1 MLTVNKLE
9 KVMELEA
16 TLREQYQGQ
25 LDEKDAEIGRLSEEK
40 TALEARVEELQAT
53 IATQLETITELSGK
67 ASDTKAVEQR
77 NRELHNRSE
86 NLKEE
91 VATAKSRVKTLQKE
105 LAVEREEL
113 AALKK
118 YDPARM
124 KKNLDANKKKLAEKT
139 RAADLLQKSYKQAKS
154 ENARLEQKIKEL
166 EAQQSEENA
175 GNDEPQAE
183 DQQQESAAA

>member
-25 LDEKDAEIGRLSEEK
+25 LDEKDAEIDKLGQEK
-40 TALEARVEELQAT
+40 AALEAQVEELKAT
-53 IATQLETITELSGK
+53 IATQLDTITDLSGK

-77 NRELHNRSE
+77 NRELHNRAE

-91 VATAKSRVKTLQKE
+91 VATAKSRVKSLQKD
-105 LAVEREEL
+105 LAAEREEL

-139 RAADLLQKSYKQAKS
+139 RAADLLQKSYKEARA
-154 ENARLEQKIKEL
+154 ENARLEQRIKEL
-166 EAQQSEENA
+166 EAQQAQEEA
-175 GNDEPQAE
+175 DTGESPTDGK
-183 DQQQESAAA
+183 QEAAAA

>member
-25 LDEKDAEIGRLSEEK
+25 LDEKDAEIGKLSEEK

-67 ASDTKAVEQR
+67 ASDTNAVEQR
-77 NRELHNRSE
+77 NRELLNRSE

-91 VATAKSRVKTLQKE
+91 VATAKSRVKTLQ
-105 LAVEREEL
+105 
-113 AALKK
+113 
-118 YDPARM
+118 
-124 KKNLDANKKKLAEKT
+124 
-139 RAADLLQKSYKQAKS
+139 
-154 ENARLEQKIKEL
+154 
-166 EAQQSEENA
+166 
-175 GNDEPQAE
+175 
-183 DQQQESAAA
+183 

>member
-25 LDEKDAEIGRLSEEK
+25 LDEKDAEIGKLSEEK

-166 EAQQSEENA
+166 EAQQSDENA
-175 GNDEPQAE
+175 GNDETQAE

>member
-16 TLREQYQGQ
+16 QLREQYQGQ
-25 LDEKDAEIGRLSEEK
+25 LDEKDAEIGRLSQEK
-40 TALEARVEELQAT
+40 TALEAKVEELQGT

-77 NRELHNRSE
+77 NRELHNRAE

-91 VATAKSRVKTLQKE
+91 VAAAKSRVKTLQKD
-105 LAVEREEL
+105 LAAEREEL
-113 AALKK
+113 AVLKK

-139 RAADLLQKSYKQAKS
+139 RAAELLQKSYKQAKA
-154 ENARLEQKIKEL
+154 ENARLEQKLKEL
-166 EAQQSEENA
+166 EAQQSDQQEDSGES
-175 GNDEPQAE
+175 PSK
-183 DQQQESAAA
+183 DQQQEAAAA

>member
-25 LDEKDAEIGRLSEEK
+25 LDEKDTEIGKLNDGKAE
-40 TALEARVEELQAT
+40 LEARVEELQAT

-77 NRELHNRSE
+77 NRELHNRAE

-91 VATAKSRVKTLQKE
+91 LATVKSRVKSLQKD
-105 LAVEREEL
+105 LTAEREEL

-139 RAADLLQKSYKQAKS
+139 RAADLLQKSYNQAKA

-166 EAQQSEENA
+166 EAQQYTEDA
-175 GNDEPQAE
+175 GNEESQE
-183 DQQQESAAA
+183 QQQDAAAA

>member
-25 LDEKDAEIGRLSEEK
+25 LDEKDAEIGKLTNEK
-40 TALEARVEELQAT
+40 TALETRVEELQAT

-91 VATAKSRVKTLQKE
+91 LATAKSRVKSLQKD
-105 LAVEREEL
+105 LAAEREEL
-113 AALKK
+113 SALKK

-124 KKNLDANKKKLAEKT
+124 KN
-139 RAADLLQKSYKQAKS
+139 
-154 ENARLEQKIKEL
+154 
-166 EAQQSEENA
+166 
-175 GNDEPQAE
+175 
-183 DQQQESAAA
+183 ESHGRSWN

>member
-16 TLREQYQGQ
+16 SLREQYQHQ
-25 LDEKDAEIGRLSEEK
+25 LDEKDAEIGRLTSTKSEH
-40 TALEARVEELQAT
+40 EAKIEELQAT
-53 IATQLETITELSGK
+53 IATQLETITDLSGK

-91 VATAKSRVKTLQKE
+91 LAAAKGRVKSLQKD
-105 LAVEREEL
+105 LAAEREEL

-124 KKNLDANKKKLAEKT
+124 KKNLDANKKKLAEKSK
-139 RAADLLQKSYKQAKS
+139 AADLLQKSVKQAKA
-154 ENARLEQKIKEL
+154 ENSLLEQKIKEL
-166 EAQQSEENA
+166 EAKQPEESANSSSEEKP
-175 GNDEPQAE
+175 EE
-183 DQQQESAAA
+183 AAA

>member
-25 LDEKDAEIGRLSEEK
+25 LDEKDAEIGKLSEEK

>member
-25 LDEKDAEIGRLSEEK
+25 LDEKDAEIGKLSEEK

-105 LAVEREEL
+105 LAVDREEL